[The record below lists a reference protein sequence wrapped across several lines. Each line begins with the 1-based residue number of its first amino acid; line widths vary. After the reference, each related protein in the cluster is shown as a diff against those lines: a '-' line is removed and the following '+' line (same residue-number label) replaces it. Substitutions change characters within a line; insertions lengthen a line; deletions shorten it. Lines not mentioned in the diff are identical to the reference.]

1 MFNLRPRYEP
11 LNPNF
16 DPSRLRTRLV
26 PQRCYLVVWLITI
39 VIAAGIGGLIGSHLD
54 HHRPCQPSPGYS
66 NPSIPLRTHKE
77 VFTYNR
83 TFGADPREDA
93 NTQAAWDSIVPLGQ
107 GTVRYPTPDTDQIYY
122 TVSVVHQL
130 HCLWSIHQS
139 YYGVMSVN
147 HSAQHAVHKEE
158 EEHIPRHMRHCF
170 DYLRQSLMCA
180 ADATLEPVDAALG
193 GVTGW
198 GAERVCRDYAALAA
212 WAEERRVSDARG
224 FE

>member
-1 MFNLRPRYEP
+1 MFNLSPRYEP
-11 LNPNF
+11 SNHDF
-16 DPSRLRTRLV
+16 DPGRLCTRLV
-26 PQRCYLVVWLITI
+26 QQRCYLLVWLITI
-39 VIAAGIGGLIGSHLD
+39 VISAGIGGLVGSRLD
-54 HHRPCQPSPGYS
+54 HHRPCPGVYS
-66 NPSIPLRTHKE
+66 NPSIPLRTNKE

-83 TFGADPREDA
+83 TFGADPRDDA

-107 GTVRYPTPDTDQIYY
+107 GTVRYPAPDTDQIYY

-130 HCLWSIHQS
+130 HCL
-139 YYGVMSVN
+139 
-147 HSAQHAVHKEE
+147 
-158 EEHIPRHMRHCF
+158 
-170 DYLRQSLMCA
+170 SLMCA

-224 FE
+224 FD